1 MMSQFLL
8 FMSKFI
14 GVKPTLSELEKFE
27 ESPEGIDL
35 ELSTTVTAKE
45 EVGHSFATGDVVEV
59 CEGELMHLQGK
70 ITAIEGNKI
79 TLIPKHEELVVRYLK
94 LETKSQSHCMNH
106 NKQDIGNR
114 FIDNKNS
121 KP

>member
-1 MMSQFLL
+1 MMSQYLL
-8 FMSKFI
+8 FIAKFI

-79 TLIPKHEELVVRYLK
+79 TLIPKHEELVVIYLK
-94 LETKSQSHCMNH
+94 LITKSQSHCMNH

-114 FIDNKNS
+114 FIDNKN
-121 KP
+121 

>member
-1 MMSQFLL
+1 M
-8 FMSKFI
+8 
-14 GVKPTLSELEKFE
+14 KPTLSELEKFE

-35 ELSTTVTAKE
+35 ELSTSVTTKE

-79 TLIPKHEELVVRYLK
+79 TLIPKHEELVVRYMVK
-94 LETKSQSHCMNH
+94 VP
-106 NKQDIGNR
+106 
-114 FIDNKNS
+114 
-121 KP
+121 KPPFES

>member
-1 MMSQFLL
+1 ML
-8 FMSKFI
+8 I
-14 GVKPTLSELEKFE
+14 TGVKPTLSELEKFE

-70 ITAIEGNKI
+70 ITTIEGNKI
-79 TLIPKHEELVVRYLK
+79 TLIPKHEELQVIYLLIEIVYLSDFSIYLISILQFCIRGLDFTLK
-94 LETKSQSHCMNH
+94 
-106 NKQDIGNR
+106 
-114 FIDNKNS
+114 
-121 KP
+121 

>member
-1 MMSQFLL
+1 MSQFIL
-8 FMSKFI
+8 FMVHII

-79 TLIPKHEELVVRYLK
+79 TLIPKHEELVVRCL
-94 LETKSQSHCMNH
+94 
-106 NKQDIGNR
+106 
-114 FIDNKNS
+114 
-121 KP
+121 